1 MQSIINGKFI
11 DYYEL
16 TMAQGYFLSG
26 RYDEPATFDY
36 FFRKNPFGGGYTVF
50 AGLSDFLEALT
61 NFTFSDED
69 CTYLSKTGLD
79 DKFLKYLKSFSFKGT
94 LHSVKEGEIVF
105 PQEPVLRVEGNV
117 LEAQLIETLLLNI
130 LNFQSLIAT
139 KASRI
144 KQAAGN
150 RTLLDFGLRRAQGL
164 GGLSASKASITGGF
178 NGTSNVQS
186 AYDYNLNA
194 TGTMAHSWIQSYD
207 SEEEAFRDFSQF
219 FPDSCVLL
227 IDTYDTLKSG
237 IKNAVKI
244 AKELEGTGKKMKG
257 IRLDSGDLA
266 YLSKKCR
273 AILNQQNLDYVKIF
287 TSNQLDEYTIKSLLE
302 QGAPIDGFG
311 VGTNLVTGRDDAAL
325 DGVYKLSMF
334 KHKPQIKTSDN
345 IEKQTLP
352 GNKKV
357 IRYFD
362 ENNQFYADAIAL
374 DDEENPETIIHPYHK
389 EKSCKLKGYS
399 GKNLLQKVY
408 GQGKKI
414 TDDYSVEQ
422 TATYVKN
429 RLLQLPDE
437 HKRFENPHI
446 YKVGISAGLVELR
459 SNLIQQIQNNYHK
472 KEEV

>member
-16 TMAQGYFLSG
+16 TMAQGYYLSG
-26 RYDEPATFDY
+26 RYKEQATFDY

-61 NFTFSDED
+61 KFTFSDED
-69 CTYLSKTGLD
+69 CSYLSQTGLD
-79 DKFLKYLKSFSFKGT
+79 DKFLKYLKSFSFKGII
-94 LHSVKEGEIVF
+94 HSVKEGEIVF
-105 PQEPVLRVEGNV
+105 PQEPVMRVEGNV
-117 LEAQLIETLLLNI
+117 LETQLIETLLLNI

-144 KQAAGN
+144 KQVAGD
-150 RTLLDFGLRRAQGL
+150 RALLDFGLRRAQGL
-164 GGLSASKASITGGF
+164 GGLSASKASVIGGF

-186 AYDYNLNA
+186 AYDFNLNA
-194 TGTMAHSWIQSYD
+194 TGTMAHSWIQTYTK
-207 SEEEAFRDFSQF
+207 EEGAFRDFARF
-219 FPDSCVLL
+219 FPDNCILL

-237 IKNAVKI
+237 IKNAILI
-244 AKELEGTGKKMKG
+244 AKELEKEGRQLKG

-273 AILNQQNLDYVKIF
+273 EILNQNNLAYVKIF

-302 QGAPIDGFG
+302 QGSPIDGFG

-325 DGVYKLSMF
+325 DGVYKLSIF

-352 GNKKV
+352 GKKKI

-362 ENNQFYADAIAL
+362 ENDQFYADAIAL
-374 DDEENPETIIHPYHK
+374 DEEENPEMIIHPYHK
-389 EKSCKLKGYS
+389 EKTCNLKGYS
-399 GKNLLQKVY
+399 SENLLQKVY
-408 GQGKKI
+408 GQGKKM
-414 TDDYSVEQ
+414 TDNYSVEQ
-422 TATYVKN
+422 IANYLKN
-429 RLLQLPDE
+429 RLLQLPNE
-437 HKRFENPHI
+437 HKRFKNPHI
-446 YKVGISAGLVELR
+446 YKVGISPKLLDLR
-459 SNLIQQIQNNYHK
+459 TELIQQIQQNF
-472 KEEV
+472 

>member
-26 RYDEPATFDY
+26 RNEEPATFDY
-36 FFRKNPFGGGYTVF
+36 FFRKNPFSGGYTVF
-50 AGLSDFLEALT
+50 AGLSDLLDALEQ
-61 NFTFSDED
+61 FYFSDKD
-69 CTYLSKTGLD
+69 CAFLAQSGLD
-79 DKFLKYLKSFSFKGT
+79 EKFLDYLRSFSFNGSIQ
-94 LHSVKEGEIVF
+94 SVQEGEIVF
-105 PQEPVLRVEGNV
+105 PQEPVMRVEGNI

-130 LNFQSLIAT
+130 INFQSLIAT

-144 KQAAGN
+144 KQAAGD
-150 RTLLDFGLRRAQGL
+150 RILLDFGLRRAQGL
-164 GGLSASKASITGGF
+164 GGLSASKAAIIGGF

-186 AYDYNLNA
+186 AYDFQLTA
-194 TGTMAHSWIQSYD
+194 TGTMAHSWIQTYST
-207 SEEEAFRDFSQF
+207 EEDAFRDFARF

-227 IDTYDTLKSG
+227 IDTYDTLQSG
-237 IKNAVKI
+237 IKNAIKI
-244 AKELEGTGKKMKG
+244 AHELEDKGKKLSG

-273 AILNQQNLDYVKIF
+273 AILNQHHLNYVKIF

-302 QGAPIDGFG
+302 QGAPVDGFG

-325 DGVYKLSMF
+325 DGVYKLSMYN
-334 KHKPQIKTSDN
+334 HKPQIKTSDN

-352 GNKKV
+352 GIKKV

-362 ENNQFYADAIAL
+362 NNNQFYADAIAL
-374 DDEENPETIIHPYHK
+374 DEEKNPEMMIHPYHK
-389 EKSCKLKGYS
+389 EKTCNLKACS
-399 GKNLLQKVY
+399 AENLLQKVY
-408 GQGKKI
+408 EQGKKRI
-414 TDDYSVEQ
+414 DDYSVEQ
-422 TATYVKN
+422 TANYVKS

-446 YKVGISAGLVELR
+446 YKVGISPGLVELR
-459 SNLIQQIQNNYHK
+459 SNLIQHIHHNFK
-472 KEEV
+472 

>member
-16 TMAQGYFLSG
+16 TMAQGYYLSG

-61 NFTFSDED
+61 KFTFSDED
-69 CTYLSKTGLD
+69 CTYLSQTGLD
-79 DKFLKYLKSFSFKGT
+79 DNFLKYLRSFSFKGT
-94 LHSVKEGEIVF
+94 IHSVQEGEIVF
-105 PQEPVLRVEGNV
+105 PQEPVMRVKGNV
-117 LEAQLIETLLLNI
+117 LETQLIETLLLNI
-130 LNFQSLIAT
+130 LNFQSLIST

-144 KQAAGN
+144 KHAAGN
-150 RTLLDFGLRRAQGL
+150 RALLDFGLRRAQGL
-164 GGLSASKASITGGF
+164 GGLSASKAAVIGGF

-186 AYDYNLNA
+186 AYDFNLNA
-194 TGTMAHSWIQSYD
+194 TGTMAHSWIQTYAK
-207 SEEEAFRDFSQF
+207 EEEAFRDFARF
-219 FPDSCVLL
+219 FPDNCILL

-237 IKNAVKI
+237 IKNAILI
-244 AKELEGTGKKMKG
+244 AKELEKNGKQLKG

-273 AILNQQNLDYVKIF
+273 ATLNQNHLDYVKIF

-325 DGVYKLSMF
+325 DGVYKLSTF
-334 KHKPQIKTSDN
+334 NHKPQIKTSDN

-362 ENNQFYADAIAL
+362 ENNRFYADAIAL
-374 DDEENPETIIHPYHK
+374 DKEDNPETIIHPYHK
-389 EKSCKLKGYS
+389 EKTCSLKGFFS
-399 GKNLLQKVY
+399 ENLLQKVY
-408 GQGKKI
+408 EQGQKTTGDL
-414 TDDYSVEQ
+414 TVEQ
-422 TATYVKN
+422 AANHLKN

-446 YKVGISAGLVELR
+446 YKVGISPKLLDLR
-459 SNLIQQIQNNYHK
+459 TELIQQIQQNF
-472 KEEV
+472 

>member
-16 TMAQGYFLSG
+16 TMAQGYYLSG
-26 RYDEPATFDY
+26 RYKEQATFDY

-61 NFTFSDED
+61 KFTFSDED
-69 CTYLSKTGLD
+69 CSYLSQTGLD
-79 DKFLKYLKSFSFKGT
+79 DKFLKYLKSFSFKGII
-94 LHSVKEGEIVF
+94 HSVKEGEIVF
-105 PQEPVLRVEGNV
+105 PQEPVMRVEGNI

-130 LNFQSLIAT
+130 INFQSLIAT

-144 KQAAGN
+144 RQAAGD
-150 RTLLDFGLRRAQGL
+150 RILLDFGLRRAQGL
-164 GGLSASKASITGGF
+164 GGLSASKASIIGGF

-186 AYDYNLNA
+186 AYDFNLNA
-194 TGTMAHSWIQSYD
+194 TGTMAHSWIQTYAK
-207 SEEEAFRDFSQF
+207 EEEAFRDFARF
-219 FPDSCVLL
+219 FPDNCILL

-237 IKNAVKI
+237 IKNAILI

-273 AILNQQNLDYVKIF
+273 ATLNQNHLDYVKIF

-311 VGTNLVTGRDDAAL
+311 VGTNLVTGGDDAAL

-334 KHKPQIKTSDN
+334 NHKPQIKTSDN

-362 ENNQFYADAIAL
+362 DHDQFYADAIAL
-374 DDEENPETIIHPYHK
+374 DEEGNPETMIHPYHK
-389 EKSCKLKGYS
+389 EKTCKLKGYS
-399 GKNLLQKVY
+399 GENLLQKVY
-408 GQGKKI
+408 AQEKKLI
-414 TDDYSVEQ
+414 DDSTVEQ
-422 TATYVKN
+422 IANYVKS
-429 RLLQLPDE
+429 RLLQLPNE

-446 YKVGISAGLVELR
+446 YKVGISPGLVELR
-459 SNLIQQIQNNYHK
+459 SNLIHQIRNNFK
-472 KEEV
+472 

>member
-1 MQSIINGKFI
+1 MQSIVNGKFV

-26 RYDEPATFDY
+26 RNEEPATFDY
-36 FFRKNPFGGGYTVF
+36 FFRKNPFNGGYTVF
-50 AGLSDFLEALT
+50 AGLSDFLDTLEQ
-61 NFTFSDED
+61 FSFSDKD
-69 CTYLSKTGLD
+69 CEYLAQSGLD
-79 DKFLKYLKSFSFKGT
+79 EKFLAYLKSFSFNGAI
-94 LHSVKEGEIVF
+94 HSVREGEIVF
-105 PQEPVLRVEGNV
+105 PQEPVMRVEGNI

-130 LNFQSLIAT
+130 INFQSLIAT

-144 KQAAGN
+144 RQAAGD
-150 RTLLDFGLRRAQGL
+150 RILLDFGLRRAQGL
-164 GGLSASKASITGGF
+164 GGLSASKASIIGGF

-186 AYDYNLNA
+186 AYDFQLNA
-194 TGTMAHSWIQSYD
+194 TGTMAHSWIQTYAT
-207 SEEEAFRDFSQF
+207 EEDAFRDFSRF

-227 IDTYDTLKSG
+227 IDTYDTLQSG
-237 IKNAVKI
+237 IKNAIKI
-244 AKELEGTGKKMKG
+244 ARELEDKGKKLSG

-273 AILNQQNLDYVKIF
+273 AILNQHHLNYVKIF

-311 VGTNLVTGRDDAAL
+311 VGTNLVTGGDDAAL

-334 KHKPQIKTSDN
+334 NHKPQIKTSDN

-362 ENNQFYADAIAL
+362 DHDQFYADAIAL
-374 DDEENPETIIHPYHK
+374 DEEGNPETMIHPYHK
-389 EKSCKLKGYS
+389 EKTCKLKGYS
-399 GKNLLQKVY
+399 GENLLQKVY
-408 GQGKKI
+408 AQEKKLI
-414 TDDYSVEQ
+414 DDSTVEQ
-422 TATYVKN
+422 IANYVKS
-429 RLLQLPDE
+429 RLLQLPNE

-446 YKVGISAGLVELR
+446 YKVGISPGLVELR
-459 SNLIQQIQNNYHK
+459 SNLIHQIRNNFK
-472 KEEV
+472 